1 MLEDLLKAKRCKAI
15 REDSFFERQILNT
28 LFCSK
33 TQKYEPLHNYQDG
46 VPTQMDVPF
55 QKDASST
62 NSIQKDFPMQKNFHI
77 FNPIQKKFTNSK
89 NI

>member
-15 REDSFFERQILNT
+15 REDSLFKEQIPNT

-33 TQKYEPLHNYQDG
+33 TQKYEHLHNSQEEVYR
-46 VPTQMDVPF
+46 QMDVPF

-62 NSIQKDFPMQKNFHI
+62 KSIQKDSPTLI
-77 FNPIQKKFTNSK
+77 